1 MDWILLSIA
10 SAFMFAIIII
20 ADKLLLSTYLPN
32 LRTFFFLVG
41 IIQIVMATTIL
52 LIEPWHS
59 SPSGSILIIG
69 MVSGITWIAGLI
81 LMFYGISRLEV
92 SRVIAIYHTYP
103 VFVGLLAVV
112 FLGEHLSVVAWLAI
126 LVTICGAALVAM
138 GQSHSKQNDGP
149 LIIYGI
155 VVIGSLLTAIANVT
169 YKYALDGLAFWDINA
184 LRAFCAGSISIIV
197 GWHPRIISDL
207 RSIGSSRIG
216 LGIFVFAE
224 ILAAPVAMILMFSA
238 LNAGPASLVSTLI
251 SIRPLFVLFIAGL
264 LSTGHLNLL
273 NEPIT
278 KNNMIGKL
286 IPISM
291 IVVGVT
297 TLTMI

>member
-10 SAFMFAIIII
+10 SAFVFAIVII

-32 LRTFFFLVG
+32 PRTLFFLFG
-41 IIQIVMATTIL
+41 IIQVVMATTIL

-59 SPSGSILIIG
+59 NPSASILTIG
-69 MVSGITWIAGLI
+69 TVSGVTWIAGLI

-103 VFVGLLAVV
+103 VFVGVLAVV
-112 FLGEHLSVVAWLAI
+112 FLNEHLSVVAWLAI
-126 LVTICGAALVAM
+126 LITICGAALVAM
-138 GQSHSKQNDGP
+138 GQSHSEQNNGP

-169 YKYALDGLAFWDINA
+169 YKYALDGFEFWDINA
-184 LRAFCAGSISIIV
+184 LRAFCAGLIFIIV
-197 GWHPRIISDL
+197 GWHPKTISDL
-207 RSIGSSRIG
+207 RSLSSSPIGV
-216 LGIFVFAE
+216 GIFVFAE
-224 ILAAPVAMILMFSA
+224 ILGAPAGMILMFAA
-238 LNAGPASLVSTLI
+238 LSTGPVSLVSTLI

-264 LSTGHLNLL
+264 LSTGYLNLL

>member
-1 MDWILLSIA
+1 
-10 SAFMFAIIII
+10 MFAIIIV

-32 LRTFFFLVG
+32 TRTLFFLVG
-41 IIQIVMATTIL
+41 VIQVVMATTIL

-59 SPSGSILIIG
+59 SPSGSILTIG
-69 MVSGITWIAGLI
+69 TVSGITWIAGLI

-103 VFVGLLAVV
+103 VFVGVLAVV
-112 FLGEHLSVVAWLAI
+112 FLNEHLSVVAWLAI

-138 GQSHSKQNDGP
+138 GQSYSEQNDGP

-169 YKYALDGLAFWDINA
+169 YKYALDGLEFWDINA
-184 LRAFCAGSISIIV
+184 LRAFCAGLISIIV
-197 GWHPRIISDL
+197 GWHPKTISDL
-207 RSIGSSRIG
+207 RSLSSSPIGI
-216 LGIFVFAE
+216 GIFVCAE
-224 ILAAPVAMILMFSA
+224 VIGAPVAMILMFAA
-238 LNAGPASLVSTLI
+238 LSAGPASLVSTLI

-264 LSTGHLNLL
+264 LSTGYLNIL

-291 IVVGVT
+291 IVIGAI
-297 TLTMI
+297 TLTII

>member
-10 SAFMFAIIII
+10 SAFVFAIVII

-32 LRTFFFLVG
+32 PRTLFFLFG
-41 IIQIVMATTIL
+41 IIQVVMATTIL

-59 SPSGSILIIG
+59 SPSGSILTIG
-69 MVSGITWIAGLI
+69 TVSGVTWIAGLI

-103 VFVGLLAVV
+103 VFVGVLAVV
-112 FLGEHLSVVAWLAI
+112 FLNEHLSVVAWLAI

-138 GQSHSKQNDGP
+138 GQSHSEQNNGP

-169 YKYALDGLAFWDINA
+169 YKYALDGFEFWDINA
-184 LRAFCAGSISIIV
+184 LRAFCAGLIFIIV
-197 GWHPRIISDL
+197 GWHPKTISDL
-207 RSIGSSRIG
+207 RSLSSSPIGM
-216 LGIFVFAE
+216 GIFVFAE
-224 ILAAPVAMILMFSA
+224 VLGAPVGMILMFAA
-238 LNAGPASLVSTLI
+238 LSAGPASLVSTLI

-264 LSTGHLNLL
+264 LSTGYLNLL

-291 IVVGVT
+291 IVFGAI
-297 TLTMI
+297 TLTII

>member
-10 SAFMFAIIII
+10 SAFVFAIVII

-32 LRTFFFLVG
+32 PRTLFFLFG
-41 IIQIVMATTIL
+41 IIQVVMATTIL

-59 SPSGSILIIG
+59 NPSASILTIG
-69 MVSGITWIAGLI
+69 TVSGVTWIAGLI

-112 FLGEHLSVVAWLAI
+112 FLNEHLSVVAWLAI
-126 LVTICGAALVAM
+126 LVTICGAAFVAI
-138 GQSHSKQNDGP
+138 GQSHSAQNDGP
-149 LIIYGI
+149 LIIYGV

-169 YKYALDGLAFWDINA
+169 YKYALDGFEFWDINA
-184 LRAFCAGSISIIV
+184 LRAFCGGLIFIIV
-197 GWHPRIISDL
+197 GWNPKTISDL
-207 RSIGSSRIG
+207 RSLSSSPIGM
-216 LGIFVFAE
+216 GIFVFAE
-224 ILAAPVAMILMFSA
+224 VLGAPVGMILMFAA
-238 LNAGPASLVSTLI
+238 LSAGPASLVSTLI

-264 LSTGHLNLL
+264 LSTGYLNIL

-291 IVVGVT
+291 IVIGAI
-297 TLTMI
+297 TLTII

>member
-10 SAFMFAIIII
+10 SAFMFAIVIT

-32 LRTFFFLVG
+32 PRSLFFLFG
-41 IIQIVMATTIL
+41 IIQVVMATTIL

-59 SPSGSILIIG
+59 SPSGSTLAIG
-69 MVSGITWIAGLI
+69 TVSGITFIAGLMC
-81 LMFYGISRLEV
+81 MFYGISRLEV

-138 GQSHSKQNDGP
+138 GQSHSEQNDGP

-184 LRAFCAGSISIIV
+184 LRAFCGGLIFIIV
-197 GWHPRIISDL
+197 GWNPKTISDL
-207 RSIGSSRIG
+207 RSLRSSPIGV
-216 LGIFVFAE
+216 GIFVFAE
-224 ILAAPVAMILMFSA
+224 ILVAPAAMILMFAA
-238 LNAGPASLVSTLI
+238 LSAGPASLVSTLI

-264 LSTGHLNLL
+264 LSTGYLNILT
-273 NEPIT
+273 EPIT

-291 IVVGVT
+291 IVVGVII
-297 TLTMI
+297 LTII